1 MLYTYPRRVY
11 HPIHPTQS
19 HFNSTTVL
27 HPSPFCNFVQHCRS
41 EPSHKLK
48 VSPLFYQD
56 LDRARTALMSD
67 TMVVVKRSLIEAQGQ
82 IWSPLCLLS
91 APTSMWEIRY
101 CKLRQRHPI
110 LSGCQGQLR
119 VSVDFNTAM
128 TAHMSILLLL
138 TSMVNLAMS
147 VQFHPRNPTHLPSF
161 PVMPAS
167 QRAAQNNVSTT
178 SSPIKGWVRRKAG
191 LKPDKR
197 NRRPRKLLLRRVK
210 KLLPKKEPDQKKING
225 RVADKVTKGVGG
237 NLSLADSLN
246 KTLLL
251 KNGARDRGSRF
262 LSLFTVVRF
271 IN

>member
-1 MLYTYPRRVY
+1 
-11 HPIHPTQS
+11 
-19 HFNSTTVL
+19 
-27 HPSPFCNFVQHCRS
+27 
-41 EPSHKLK
+41 
-48 VSPLFYQD
+48 
-56 LDRARTALMSD
+56 MSD
-67 TMVVVKRSLIEAQGQ
+67 TIVVVKRSLIEAQGQ

-147 VQFHPRNPTHLPSF
+147 VQFHPRTPKHLPSF

-210 KLLPKKEPDQKKING
+210 KLLPKKEPDQKKI
-225 RVADKVTKGVGG
+225 KVTKGVGG

-271 IN
+271 IH